1 MTAIMTDWTPERV
14 NWDETNFEGPHPRRM
29 SAAREK
35 CGPHPLHGQAPRL
48 TRMGLQPVARPRD
61 QVGMGSWRIQVTM
74 VEDMGCGSS
83 EGECF

>member
-35 CGPHPLHGQAPRL
+35 CGPHPYMDRPPVSLAWGCSQWRARATRL
-48 TRMGLQPVARPRD
+48 EWGR
-61 QVGMGSWRIQVTM
+61 
-74 VEDMGCGSS
+74 
-83 EGECF
+83 GESR

>member
-1 MTAIMTDWTPERV
+1 
-14 NWDETNFEGPHPRRM
+14 
-29 SAAREK
+29 
-35 CGPHPLHGQAPRL
+35 
-48 TRMGLQPVARPRD
+48 VARPRD